1 MAVLED
7 RVPGKPGRVL
17 VTPEDGG
24 AAFYAT
30 LELADE
36 PVVTGNKV
44 NRQNVIDTIIDA
56 LEVGTIKAGKTG
68 FAEYVGTGTN
78 GADNPCSVT
87 FDFAPKVVLWL
98 GFFAAGNIFYS
109 PSNDVDNIWTAIT
122 ALYTT
127 DYTLRL
133 GFNAGGLSSKL
144 YGKNSDD
151 GKTIYWYNETAGSY
165 QLNSPGYTYYF
176 LALA

>member
-24 AAFYAT
+24 GAFYAT

-36 PVVTGNKV
+36 PVVAGNKV
-44 NRQNVIDTIIDA
+44 NRQNVMDTIIDA
-56 LEVGTIKAGKTG
+56 LETGTIKAGKIG
-68 FAEYVGTGTN
+68 FAEYVGTGTY

-98 GFFAAGNIFYS
+98 GELLSNEIFYS
-109 PSNDVDNIWTAIT
+109 SSNDVDNIWAAIT

-133 GFNAGGLSSKL
+133 GFNDGGSSSKL
-144 YGKNSDD
+144 YGKKSDD
-151 GKTIYWYNETAGSY
+151 GKTIYWYSEITGSY
-165 QLNSPGYTYYF
+165 QLNARGYTYYF